1 MRNLLAEKSK
11 YYKNFADSVY
21 SQYRKI
27 KYGIA
32 SCKKNTNSYLDEVRK
47 DLVDYQTKDDGDALT
62 QVSINTMGWLP
73 VYYSTQ
79 DESCDYQPPWC
90 DMSRYQIQT
99 CNRGPQTVGM
109 NYTNSNSSTN
119 LIEVNTGGCIT
130 RININPAISINTGIG
145 FTHTQTFLATVWD
158 IVHNLGYVPN
168 VWTVDENGNNI
179 SGTVAVINNNHIT
192 ITFSTSVKGTAY
204 LS

>member
-11 YYKNFADSVY
+11 YYKNFANSVY
-21 SQYRKI
+21 DQFRRI

-32 SCKKNTNSYLDEVRK
+32 SCKGRNLDLDAIRK
-47 DLVDYQTKDDGDALT
+47 ELVDYQAKDDADALT
-62 QVSINTMGWLP
+62 QVSITTMGWLP
-73 VYYSTQ
+73 VYYPST

-90 DMSRYQIQT
+90 NNGYQIQS
-99 CNRGPQTVGM
+99 CNRGPSAVGM
-109 NYTNSNSSTN
+109 NYASSTGSTN

-130 RININPAISINTGIG
+130 RININPAITINNSGTSY
-145 FTHTQTFLATVWD
+145 THTQTFLSTVWD
-158 IVHNLGYVPN
+158 ITHNLGYTPN

-179 SGTVAVINNNHIT
+179 SGTVTVINNNRLT

>member
-21 SQYRKI
+21 NQYRNI

-32 SCKKNTNSYLDEVRK
+32 SCKKNANTYLDEVRK
-47 DLVDYQTKDDGDALT
+47 ELVDYQAKDDGDALT

-79 DESCDYQPPWC
+79 DESCDYMPPWC
-90 DMSRYQIQT
+90 DMSKYQIQT

-109 NYTNSNSSTN
+109 NYNNTNISTN

-130 RININPAISINTGIG
+130 RININPAININNGTSY
-145 FTHTQTFLATVWD
+145 THTQATLATVWT
-158 IVHNLGYVPN
+158 ITHNLGYAPN

-179 SGTVAVINNNHIT
+179 SGTVAVVNNNQIT

>member
-47 DLVDYQTKDDGDALT
+47 ELVDYQAKDDGDALT
-62 QVSINTMGWLP
+62 QVSITTMGWLP

-90 DMSRYQIQT
+90 SANKYQIQT
-99 CNRGPQTVGM
+99 CNSGPKTVGM
-109 NYTNSNSSTN
+109 NYTNTNISTN

-130 RININPAISINTGIG
+130 RININPAININNGTSY
-145 FTHTQTFLATVWD
+145 THTQATLATVWT
-158 IVHNLGYVPN
+158 ITHNLGYTPN

-179 SGTVAVINNNHIT
+179 SGTVAVVNSNQIT
-192 ITFSTSVKGTAY
+192 ITFSTSVKGKAY